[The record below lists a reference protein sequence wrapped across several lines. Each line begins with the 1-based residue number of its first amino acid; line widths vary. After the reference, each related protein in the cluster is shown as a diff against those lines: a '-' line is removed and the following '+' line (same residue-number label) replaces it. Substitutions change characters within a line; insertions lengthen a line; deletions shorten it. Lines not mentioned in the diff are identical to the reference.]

1 MTDATLEKPEET
13 EGKNADSTE
22 SKELT
27 AEQKADHDIVATAIA
42 NQFLDKANLAEAL
55 STVSLGTLIQAAQN
69 QAMIQANDTI
79 KQMPTEDFDKLLN
92 DIKNPTERSS
102 KQSSKES
109 SEESA
114 KSE

>member
-1 MTDATLEKPEET
+1 MTDATLEKPEQT
-13 EGKNADSTE
+13 EEKNADSTG

-55 STVSLGTLIQAAQN
+55 STVSLGTLIQAVQS
-69 QAMIQANDTI
+69 QAMVQANNTI
-79 KQMPTEDFDKLLN
+79 EQMPTEDFDKLLN
-92 DIKNPTERSS
+92 DIKNPTENQ
-102 KQSSKES
+102 KQ
-109 SEESA
+109 ESA

>member
-55 STVSLGTLIQAAQN
+55 STVSLGTLIQAVQS
-69 QAMIQANDTI
+69 QAMVQANNTI
-79 KQMPTEDFDKLLN
+79 EQMPTEDFDKLLN
-92 DIKNPTERSS
+92 DIKNPTENQ
-102 KQSSKES
+102 KQ
-109 SEESA
+109 ESA

>member
-1 MTDATLEKPEET
+1 MTDATLEKPEQT
-13 EGKNADSTE
+13 EEKNADLTE

-55 STVSLGTLIQAAQN
+55 STVSLGTLIQAVQS
-69 QAMIQANDTI
+69 QAMVQANNTI
-79 KQMPTEDFDKLLN
+79 EQMPTEDFDKLLN
-92 DIKNPTERSS
+92 DIKNPTENQ
-102 KQSSKES
+102 KQ
-109 SEESA
+109 ESA